1 MYHQQRHGPVQPH
14 TSPAVRSPD
23 SSRARSVVA
32 CESKMR
38 SGLPPTVPTKV
49 SPFTRAESS
58 TTVESFAYVTQTRAG
73 GWGGLKSAGS
83 IGRIVVQASIKR
95 SQVTA
100 TANRERMVTSTSE
113 PDAEG
118 DRHEPGRRGRP
129 VNEVVVGRFK
139 NQGR

>member
-1 MYHQQRHGPVQPH
+1 MTPVHPH

-23 SSRARSVVA
+23 SSRVRSVVA

-49 SPFTRAESS
+49 SPVTLAESS
-58 TTVESFAYVTQTRAG
+58 TTVESFAYVTQSRAG

-83 IGRIVVQASIKR
+83 IGRIVVQASMKR
-95 SQVTA
+95 SQVPA
-100 TANRERMVTSTSE
+100 TANRERMVDSTSE
-113 PDAEG
+113 PDADG
-118 DRHEPGRRGRP
+118 DGHEPSRRVRS
-129 VNEVVVGRFK
+129 VNEVVVARFK